1 MEQKK
6 EVLIRGK
13 SDCKCAEGSHESFRH
28 GNSEISTSLVIVV
41 YKAERFD
48 QVRDG
53 IL

>member
-13 SDCKCAEGSHESFRH
+13 SDCKFTEGFHEAFRH
-28 GNSEISTSLVIVV
+28 GNAELSTSLIIVV